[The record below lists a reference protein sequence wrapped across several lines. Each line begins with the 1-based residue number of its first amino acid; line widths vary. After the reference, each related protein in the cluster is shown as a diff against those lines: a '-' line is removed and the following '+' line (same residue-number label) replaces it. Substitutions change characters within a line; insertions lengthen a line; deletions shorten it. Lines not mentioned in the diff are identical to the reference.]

1 MGLADRVLPEH
12 IQRVGA
18 LESQL
23 REYMKNQK
31 MLEQQSNRAMNN
43 REVTTALELKELSN
57 KQKEEATAVEKELI
71 ELYRQKQQKDKYI
84 RNEEQKNVLKVANR
98 LESLGGNPKVVEQI
112 RKNA

>member
-12 IQRVGA
+12 IQRAGA
-18 LESQL
+18 LEQQL

-43 REVTTALELKELSN
+43 REVTTALELKELCN
-57 KQKEEATAVEKELI
+57 KQKEEAAAVEKELI
-71 ELYRQKQQKDKYI
+71 ELYRQKQKKDKYI
-84 RNEEQKNVLKVANR
+84 RNEEQKNVLEVANR

>member
-12 IQRVGA
+12 IQRARA

-43 REVTTALELKELSN
+43 REVTASLELMELSN
-57 KQKEEATAVEKELI
+57 KQKEEAAAVEKELI
-71 ELYRQKQQKDKYI
+71 ELYRQKQKKDKYI
-84 RNEEQKNVLKVANR
+84 RNEEQKNVLEVADR
-98 LESLGGNPKVVEQI
+98 LESLGGNPKVVEKI

>member
-12 IQRVGA
+12 IQRAGA
-18 LESQL
+18 LEKQL

-57 KQKEEATAVEKELI
+57 KQKEEATTAEKELI
-71 ELYRQKQQKDKYI
+71 GLYKAKQKRDYEKEKVF
-84 RNEEQKNVLKVANR
+84 EVANR

>member
-1 MGLADRVLPEH
+1 MGLADRVLLEH
-12 IQRVGA
+12 IQRARA

-43 REVTTALELKELSN
+43 REVTASLELMELSN
-57 KQKEEATAVEKELI
+57 KQKEEAAAVEKELI
-71 ELYRQKQQKDKYI
+71 ELYRQKQKKDKYI
-84 RNEEQKNVLKVANR
+84 RNEEQKNVLEVADR
-98 LESLGGNPKVVEQI
+98 LESLGGNPKVVEKI

>member
-12 IQRVGA
+12 IQRARA

-43 REVTTALELKELSN
+43 REVTASLELMELSN
-57 KQKEEATAVEKELI
+57 KQKEEAAAVEKELI
-71 ELYRQKQQKDKYI
+71 ELYRQKQKKDKYI
-84 RNEEQKNVLKVANR
+84 RNEEQKNVLKVADR
-98 LESLGGNPKVVEQI
+98 LESLGGNPKVVEKI

>member
-1 MGLADRVLPEH
+1 MGLVDRVLPEH
-12 IQRVGA
+12 IQRAGA

-43 REVTTALELKELSN
+43 REVTT
-57 KQKEEATAVEKELI
+57 
-71 ELYRQKQQKDKYI
+71 D
-84 RNEEQKNVLKVANR
+84 EEQKKVLEVANR

>member
-12 IQRVGA
+12 IQRAGA

-43 REVTTALELKELSN
+43 REVTTALELRELSN
-57 KQKEEATAVEKELI
+57 KQKEEVAAVEKELI
-71 ELYRQKQQKDKYI
+71 ELYRQKQKKDKYI
-84 RNEEQKNVLKVANR
+84 RNEEQKNVLEVADR
-98 LESLGGNPKVVEQI
+98 LELLGGNPKVVEKI

>member
-12 IQRVGA
+12 IQRAGA
-18 LESQL
+18 LEKKL

-57 KQKEEATAVEKELI
+57 KQKEEAAAAEKELI
-71 ELYRQKQQKDKYI
+71 GLYKAKQKRDYEKEKVI
-84 RNEEQKNVLKVANR
+84 EVANR

>member
-12 IQRVGA
+12 IQRAGA
-18 LESQL
+18 LEKQL

-43 REVTTALELKELSN
+43 RELTTALELRELSN
-57 KQKEEATAVEKELI
+57 KQKEEATEAEKELI
-71 ELYRQKQQKDKYI
+71 GLYKAKQKRDIEKEKVF
-84 RNEEQKNVLKVANR
+84 EVANR
-98 LESLGGNPKVVEQI
+98 LESLGGNSNIVEQI

>member
-12 IQRVGA
+12 IQRARA
-18 LESQL
+18 LEIQL

-43 REVTTALELKELSN
+43 REVTASLELMELSN
-57 KQKEEATAVEKELI
+57 KQKEEAAAVEKELI
-71 ELYRQKQQKDKYI
+71 ELYRQKQKKDKYI
-84 RNEEQKNVLKVANR
+84 RNEEQKNVLEVADR
-98 LESLGGNPKVVEQI
+98 LESLGGNPKVVEKI

>member
-12 IQRVGA
+12 IERAGT
-18 LESQL
+18 LEKQL

-57 KQKEEATAVEKELI
+57 KQKEEATEAEKELI
-71 ELYRQKQQKDKYI
+71 ALYKAKQKRDIEK
-84 RNEEQKNVLKVANR
+84 EKVFEIANR
-98 LESLGGNPKVVEQI
+98 LESLGGNPNIVEQI

>member
-12 IQRVGA
+12 IQRAGA

-43 REVTTALELKELSN
+43 REVTASLELMELSN
-57 KQKEEATAVEKELI
+57 KQKEEAAAVEKELI
-71 ELYRQKQQKDKYI
+71 ELYRQKQKKDKYI
-84 RNEEQKNVLKVANR
+84 RNEEQKNVLKVADR
-98 LESLGGNPKVVEQI
+98 LESLGGNPKVVEKI

>member
-12 IQRVGA
+12 IQRAGA
-18 LESQL
+18 LEKQL

-43 REVTTALELKELSN
+43 REVTAALELKELSN
-57 KQKEEATAVEKELI
+57 KQKEEAVAVEKELI
-71 ELYRQKQQKDKYI
+71 EMYMQKQKKDKYI
-84 RNEEQKNVLKVANR
+84 RDEEQKKVLEVANR

>member
-1 MGLADRVLPEH
+1 MTLADRVLPEH
-12 IQRVGA
+12 IQRTGA

-43 REVTTALELKELSN
+43 REVTAALELKELSN
-57 KQKEEATAVEKELI
+57 KQKEEAVAVEKELI
-71 ELYRQKQQKDKYI
+71 EMYMQKQKKDKYI
-84 RNEEQKNVLKVANR
+84 RDEEQKKVLEVANR
-98 LESLGGNPKVVEQI
+98 LESLGGNPKVVEKI